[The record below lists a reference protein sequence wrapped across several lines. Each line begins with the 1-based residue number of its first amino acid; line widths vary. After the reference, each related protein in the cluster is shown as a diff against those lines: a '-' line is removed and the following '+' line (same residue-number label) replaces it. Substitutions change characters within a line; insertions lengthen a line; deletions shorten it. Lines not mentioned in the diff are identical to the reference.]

1 MRKSVLPWLACA
13 LIAVIVIPA
22 LAWGAP
28 ARDPRPANGGF
39 IVGDNFYRDVNAS
52 APDDNSVTINP
63 GETVTFTY
71 PDVPAND
78 SVHNV
83 VFDDGAQPTT
93 CTQTEAPV

>member
-39 IVGDNFYRDVNAS
+39 IVGDNF
-52 APDDNSVTINP
+52 
-63 GETVTFTY
+63 
-71 PDVPAND
+71 
-78 SVHNV
+78 
-83 VFDDGAQPTT
+83 
-93 CTQTEAPV
+93 